1 LKRIIATILLLGVLI
16 GGGCQRKEGSESG
29 PQGSASLPSWP
40 REHFQPTGAKAL
52 VWYQVYGHFS
62 DTIEISR
69 GKYRCNGVPEGV
81 GVGNHTRTG
90 HEEAATS
97 FLKQPFF
104 VAQLHRELPEVAQA
118 VEATPDCTIIRG
130 EVPDSPNA
138 DYLRDVVGLVT
149 WFLDNGAVA
158 VLDPQTLTWYDR
170 EKWRSRVFEPTGFVP
185 TRHVMVLFSEEK
197 DGADKNLLW
206 FHTRGMRKFARPD
219 VSVHNVPAQY
229 QGAVI
234 DLLNRLVEAQAFGQ
248 VIADGQSITTQSLPP
263 GMTGHHAGNLD
274 DPDFNNTHIEIQWPK

>member
-1 LKRIIATILLLGVLI
+1 MLGLGVLMV
-16 GGGCQRKEGSESG
+16 GGCQRQEAGKSDLERNA
-29 PQGSASLPSWP
+29 PPASWP
-40 REHFQPTGAKAL
+40 RKFYQPTDAKAL
-52 VWYQVYGHFS
+52 VWYLVYGQFP

-69 GKYRCNGVPEGV
+69 GKYRCSGVPAGIE
-81 GVGNHTRTG
+81 VGNHTRTD

-97 FLKQPFF
+97 FLKQPFV
-104 VAQLHRELPEVAQA
+104 VAGLRLEFPKLAPA
-118 VEATPDCTIIRG
+118 VEAAPDCTTIRG
-130 EVPDSPNA
+130 EVPDSANL

-149 WFLDNGAVA
+149 WFFDNGAVA

-170 EKWRSRVFEPTGFVP
+170 EKWRSRIFEPNGSVP
-185 TRHVMVLFSEEK
+185 PHHITVLYSDEK
-197 DGADKNLLW
+197 GAPDKSVFW

-234 DLLNRLVEAQAFGQ
+234 ELLNRLVEAQAFGQ
-248 VIADGQSITTQSLPP
+248 VIAEGVPIKAESLPP
-263 GMTGHHAGNLD
+263 GMTCHLSGQLD

>member
-1 LKRIIATILLLGVLI
+1 MLGVLV
-16 GGGCQRKEGSESG
+16 GGGCQRKE
-29 PQGSASLPSWP
+29 SAKSDLQPGASPPSWP
-40 REHFQPTGAKAL
+40 REFFQPTGAKAL

-69 GKYRCNGVPEGV
+69 GKYRCNGVPV
-81 GVGNHTRTG
+81 GIEVGNHARTDR
-90 HEEAATS
+90 EEAWTS
-97 FLKQPFF
+97 FVKQPLL
-104 VAQLHRELPEVAQA
+104 AARLHGELPELAQA
-118 VEATPDCTIIRG
+118 VETAPDCTIIRG
-130 EVPDSPNA
+130 EVPDSVTL

-170 EKWRSRVFEPTGFVP
+170 EKWRSRVFEPNGSVP
-185 TRHVMVLFSEEK
+185 THHATILYSEEK
-197 DGADKNLLW
+197 DGAGGNLFW

-219 VSVHNVPAQY
+219 LSVRHVPAQY
-229 QGAVI
+229 RDAVI

-248 VIADGQSITTQSLPP
+248 VIAEGQSITAPSLPP
-263 GMTGHHAGNLD
+263 GLTGHHAGNLG